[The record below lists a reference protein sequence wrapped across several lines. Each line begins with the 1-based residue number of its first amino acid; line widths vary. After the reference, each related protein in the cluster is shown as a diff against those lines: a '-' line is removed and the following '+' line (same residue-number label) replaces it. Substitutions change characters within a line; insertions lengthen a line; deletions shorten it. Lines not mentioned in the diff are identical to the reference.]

1 MTLILHLLKTDL
13 RRFCVLIATW
23 VVLWIAST
31 TLDIARPITTANP
44 RLVVA
49 LGTAAALVWVA
60 ALLLDVILVSLVVHA
75 HPLVGSDAFW
85 MTRPIP
91 PVTLM
96 LSKIVLLSAL
106 FLVARTLGDIAIMA
120 IYDLPAGWIAKVAAE
135 TILTRAMWLLALM
148 TGAVVT
154 RTLAGV
160 GLIWGA
166 ALLSLALFLVIA
178 GLIVS
183 SRMEAEGVGAVG
195 GGFASQSIGLGNE
208 NGGGPIAG
216 LVFQLLTIAAGLALL
231 VVQYRVRLRRYSVV
245 AGVAGL
251 LVAYAMSTYVPW
263 PDLHAEPALPEWATA
278 PGALN
283 PAADPASVTFDA
295 ERGWIGL
302 ERQWRMGRAAVS
314 LGTVPAGCLPN
325 LRVERATVAL
335 GGGPRL
341 ESGKLEYGQ
350 PAILDANEPAQERK
364 VLRDVL
370 GVARLLDFN
379 PPGSP
384 PILPM
389 IVALRESDF
398 VAQTGKAGS
407 YSGVFEVTLTRYEIA
422 ATLPLH
428 RRALFQDG
436 SYRFLIEEVRHSGGL
451 ALRVRT
457 SSANSWLDSS
467 PPRPRAYYLRNRRRG
482 EAVVLMS
489 RSLLQSWVP
498 LGMTSGSAEAV
509 GSGFGVD
516 ASVLTLPPS
525 LPIDESWTADA
536 ELVIVRTTEGAS
548 VSRSLELPRIE
559 LRATAPRQ

>member
-1 MTLILHLLKTDL
+1 M
-13 RRFCVLIATW
+13 
-23 VVLWIAST
+23 
-31 TLDIARPITTANP
+31 
-44 RLVVA
+44 A

-60 ALLLDVILVSLVVHA
+60 ALLLDVILVGLVVHA

-106 FLVARTLGDIAIMA
+106 FPVARTLGDIAIMA
-120 IYDLPAGWIAKVAAE
+120 IYDLPAGWIARVAAE

-148 TGAVVT
+148 AGAVVT

-160 GLIWGA
+160 GLIWGT

-183 SRMEAEGVGAVG
+183 SRMEAEGVGAVS
-195 GGFASQSIGLGNE
+195 GGFAAQSIGFGSE
-208 NGGGPIAG
+208 NGGGRIAG
-216 LVFQLLTIAAGLALL
+216 LVFELLTIAAGLALI
-231 VVQYRVRLRRYSVV
+231 VVQYRSRLRRYSVA

-251 LVAYAMSTYVPW
+251 LAAYAMSMYVPW

-302 ERQWRMGRAAVS
+302 ERRWRMGRAGVS
-314 LGTVPAGCLPN
+314 LERRTRGLAAE
-325 LRVERATVAL
+325 LRVERARVAL
-335 GGGPRL
+335 ADGPSL

-350 PAILDANEPAQERK
+350 PAILDPNEPAQERK

-370 GVARLLDFN
+370 GVARLVDFN

-384 PILPM
+384 PFLPM

-398 VAQTGKAGS
+398 IAQTGKTGA
-407 YSGVFEVTLTRYEIA
+407 YSGTFEITLNRYEIA
-422 ATLPLH
+422 ATLPLQ

-436 SYRFLIEEVRHSGGL
+436 SYRFLIEDVRHSGGL

-457 SSANSWLDSS
+457 SNASSSLDGS
-467 PPRPRAYYLRNRRRG
+467 PPRPRTYYLRNRRRG
-482 EAVVLMS
+482 EAAVLMS
-489 RSLLQSWVP
+489 RPLLQNWVP
-498 LGMTSGSAEAV
+498 LGMTAGSEGL
-509 GSGFGVD
+509 GSGFGVN

-525 LPIDESWTADA
+525 LPIDEAWAADA
-536 ELVIVRTTEGAS
+536 ELVIVRTTEGGS
-548 VSRSLELPRIE
+548 VSRTLDLPRIE
-559 LRATAPRQ
+559 LRAAIPK